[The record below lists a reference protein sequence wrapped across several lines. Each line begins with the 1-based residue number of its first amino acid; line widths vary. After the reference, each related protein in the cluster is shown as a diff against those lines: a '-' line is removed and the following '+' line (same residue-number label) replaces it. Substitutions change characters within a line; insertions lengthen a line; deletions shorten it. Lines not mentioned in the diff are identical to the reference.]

1 MIFPQQDF
9 NEGVEK
15 RYLRLAGPFH
25 QEEESLFN
33 TFTGYLTKT
42 GARILTVRERD
53 GINVWRLR
61 SECETHEETAARLK
75 HKS

>member
-1 MIFPQQDF
+1 MISPQQNF
-9 NEGVEK
+9 NEAVEK

-33 TFTGYLTKT
+33 TFVGYLQKT
-42 GARILTVRERD
+42 GARIVTVRERD

-61 SECETHEETAARLK
+61 SECETHEETAARL
-75 HKS
+75 HKKI